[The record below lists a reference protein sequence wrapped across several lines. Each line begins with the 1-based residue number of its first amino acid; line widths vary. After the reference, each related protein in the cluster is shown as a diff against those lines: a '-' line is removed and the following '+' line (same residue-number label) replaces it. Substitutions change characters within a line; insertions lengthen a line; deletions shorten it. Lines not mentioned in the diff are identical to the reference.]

1 MPARVYV
8 PLALA
13 ALALAGCSSGYA
25 PIAMQEASETDGMAR
40 SRSGNDAES
49 ALAAAHVRSGQE
61 GSQSGGNASDAP
73 AFSAVATRKLVY
85 KGRFTLVVG
94 EIRQAQDKAQ
104 KLAENMDGYL
114 ESLEATSMV
123 IRVPAEKFHQAVRS
137 LREIGSVAQR
147 DVEVVD
153 VTDQYRD
160 TETRLEN
167 YKAMAKRLRELV
179 AKAKDV
185 KAALEVERELGR
197 IQAEIDKLE
206 GDLRTLAQRVAFAR
220 IHLRFQGVIRYTP
233 PKVQVKLP
241 IGWLRELGLQR
252 LMRFDGK
259 EIY

>member
-1 MPARVYV
+1 
-8 PLALA
+8 
-13 ALALAGCSSGYA
+13 
-25 PIAMQEASETDGMAR
+25 MAR
-40 SRSGNDAES
+40 SRRNPAAES
-49 ALAAAHVRSGQE
+49 ALAAAHVRSGQD
-61 GSQSGGNASDAP
+61 GRQSGSNDSDAP

-85 KGRFTLVVG
+85 RGRFTLVVG
-94 EIRQAQDKAQ
+94 EIRHAQDKAQ
-104 KLAENMDGYL
+104 KLAENMGGYL
-114 ESLEATSMV
+114 ESLEATLMV

-137 LREIGSVAQR
+137 LRNVGSVAQR

-179 AKAKDV
+179 AKAEDV

-197 IQAEIDKLE
+197 IQTEIDKLE
-206 GDLRTLAQRVAFAR
+206 GQLRTLSQQVAFAR
-220 IHLRFQGVIRYTP
+220 IHLTFQGVTRYTP
-233 PKVQVKLP
+233 PKIQVKLP